1 MRSRAVRLTLSAMAV
16 GVLAAAAFFV
26 FQTEQQIDHQR
37 AAAMRFEERIRA
49 VDRALAELR
58 MGLQAYVAA
67 GQSAD
72 TWIPKVT
79 GMSAEAARG
88 VDDLRAVAA
97 TADARASLMEAAAT
111 ITDLAQV
118 DRRIVDYLK
127 SGQDVMAA
135 DMVYSEAGQKVAQ
148 AANQVDAARAL
159 EGQGVDVAER
169 ISRRRQLYALGA
181 AAAVGALTLLL
192 LGAAPASHPRVEVE
206 AKKVAA
212 APVDDELSF
221 KVRTEP
227 RHSTPILKVASEICT
242 DLARVNESADLEKLL
257 GRAADLMDASGLVVW
272 MGNSAGGDLRP
283 VAAHGYSAQTI
294 AKMPAVPKNAK
305 NAAAAA
311 YRTGVLQIV
320 LARPGT
326 SSGALVAPLLSPDG
340 CIGALS
346 AEIKG
351 RGETSDSTQSLSVL
365 FAAQLAS
372 VLGPVPAVEVPDAE
386 APAEKIASA

>member
-26 FQTEQQIDHQR
+26 FQTEQQIEHQR
-37 AAAMRFEERIRA
+37 AAGMRFEERIRA

-159 EGQGVDVAER
+159 EGQGGRRGGTNQPPPSALR
-169 ISRRRQLYALGA
+169 AGCGSRGRSAH
-181 AAAVGALTLLL
+181 
-192 LGAAPASHPRVEVE
+192 AAPAR
-206 AKKVAA
+206 
-212 APVDDELSF
+212 
-221 KVRTEP
+221 R
-227 RHSTPILKVASEICT
+227 
-242 DLARVNESADLEKLL
+242 
-257 GRAADLMDASGLVVW
+257 
-272 MGNSAGGDLRP
+272 SAGQPSQSRGR
-283 VAAHGYSAQTI
+283 G
-294 AKMPAVPKNAK
+294 
-305 NAAAAA
+305 
-311 YRTGVLQIV
+311 
-320 LARPGT
+320 
-326 SSGALVAPLLSPDG
+326 
-340 CIGALS
+340 
-346 AEIKG
+346 KG
-351 RGETSDSTQSLSVL
+351 RGKESRGG
-365 FAAQLAS
+365 
-372 VLGPVPAVEVPDAE
+372 GPG
-386 APAEKIASA
+386 